1 MSLLAQYNV
10 GRLRYRLDD
19 PRMADFVNNVDRI
32 NKLAERIEGFVWR
45 LSGPSGNALDMGP
58 TWDIVPNITLWRD
71 TESLKRFAYQTA
83 HKHFIAR
90 KDEWF
95 LPLSPKLVM
104 WWVDDDHR
112 PTMVEGA
119 DRLLRLA
126 QYGPHQDA
134 FGF

>member
-1 MSLLAQYNV
+1 VSLLAQYNV
-10 GRLRYRLDD
+10 GRLRYPLDD

-58 TWDIVPNITLWRD
+58 TWDLVPNITLWRD
-71 TESLKRFAYQTA
+71 VESLKRFVFNTA
-83 HKHFIAR
+83 HRHFLAR
-90 KDEWF
+90 ASEWF
-95 LPLSPKLVM
+95 LPLSPKLVL
-104 WWVDDDHR
+104 WWVEDDHR
-112 PTMVEGA
+112 PTMDEGA

>member
-1 MSLLAQYNV
+1 VSLLAQYNV
-10 GRLRYRLDD
+10 GRLRYPLDD

-32 NKLAERIEGFVWR
+32 NKLAERIDGFVWR
-45 LSGPSGNALDMGP
+45 LSGPNGNALDMGP
-58 TWDIVPNITLWRD
+58 TWDLVPNITVWRD
-71 TESLKRFAYQTA
+71 IESLKRFAYQTA
-83 HKHFIAR
+83 HRHFIAR

-104 WWVDDDHR
+104 WWVEDDHR
-112 PTMVEGA
+112 PTMDEGA